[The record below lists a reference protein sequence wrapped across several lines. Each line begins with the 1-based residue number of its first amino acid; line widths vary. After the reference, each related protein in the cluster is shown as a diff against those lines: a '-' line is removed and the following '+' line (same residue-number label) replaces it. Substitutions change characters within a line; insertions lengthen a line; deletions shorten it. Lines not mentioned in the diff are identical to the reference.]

1 MLKLMAF
8 LIKWLFGHQTR
19 LLRWIKKRQKR
30 RSKLK
35 NMTLVRNPVNK
46 LTQICIDEIETQ
58 P

>member
-1 MLKLMAF
+1 MAF

-35 NMTLVRNPVNK
+35 NMTLVRNPV
-46 LTQICIDEIETQ
+46 DEIETQ